1 MPPYLCTG
9 KLTFTQRSLL
19 DCIAASRLYLVLLA
33 NGLECIAVLLHIK
46 VKDLLDCS
54 MIESVGKLVQLML

>member
-1 MPPYLCTG
+1 MPPHLRTG

-19 DCIAASRLYLVLLA
+19 DLIAASRLA

-46 VKDLLDCS
+46 AKDLLDCS
-54 MIESVGKLVQLML
+54 MIESVGKIVQLML